1 MITYYLQFSE
11 WKGMIGILGRN
22 IPEAQ
27 CEAEAD
33 LWTVHCTQPRL
44 SGRRGQCCDHRSA
57 VTVDSRPETSLQ

>member
-33 LWTVHCTQPRL
+33 LWTVQCTAEAEW
-44 SGRRGQCCDHRSA
+44 RGGEG
-57 VTVDSRPETSLQ
+57 TVQ

>member
-33 LWTVHCTQPRL
+33 LWTVHSVQPRL
-44 SGRRGQCCDHRSA
+44 SGGGREGA
-57 VTVDSRPETSLQ
+57 VQ